1 MASAPSAGSG
11 HWAVDHAGMRVL
23 SEDEC
28 ATMLASRQVGRLAFA
43 ADGQIE
49 IFPVA
54 FVLDGSAV
62 VLRSGFGAKITAAL
76 DRIMVAFEVDR
87 FEPASR
93 SGWSVVVKGT
103 CEEIEDAGTLARLE
117 TTGFDN
123 WIEYPRHSPTY
134 RWLRIR
140 PYSVTGRALPPRAI

>member
-11 HWAVDHAGMRVL
+11 RRAVDHAGMRVL
-23 SEDEC
+23 SDDEC

-62 VLRSGFGAKITAAL
+62 VLRSGFGMKLLAAL
-76 DRIMVAFEVDR
+76 DRTVVAFEVDR

-93 SGWSVVVKGT
+93 TGWSVVVKGT
-103 CEEIEDAGTLARLE
+103 CEEIEDTGTLARLE
-117 TTGFDN
+117 TTGFEN
-123 WIEYPRHSPTY
+123 WIEYPHYSSTY

-140 PYSVTGRALPPRAI
+140 PYSVTGRTLPPRAI